1 MKRIA
6 FILVV
11 WLLVF
16 CTTALAQEQGT
27 TASLDQLIEVALEN
41 NYLLRAAENRI
52 AANEADVKFI
62 RKNLLPEAGISVN
75 ASYWKWL
82 MPNKQKLLGS
92 QLSDVYAELALK
104 QMLFDGGKNR
114 SQTQIARFAVL
125 GSQEARRS
133 LRQAIIY
140 NVAYSWLE
148 LHKADQ
154 TIRIHQNAL
163 EQLNNHLANSQ
174 ALYRIGKVSTV
185 DILKVKVQIAA
196 EKKAIT
202 AAASLLEQ
210 KQIQFNEWLGTDEF
224 PFRRGDPAARTLWD
238 RWQHAEFSPRS
249 LLEQA
254 LKEHPDL
261 KQSDWKIAAKQKEK
275 SLYQA
280 ERLPN
285 VSAFGL
291 FNWED
296 NYLPFGNHFNY
307 NLGIGISYR
316 IPLFKGSAYQ
326 DKILASRL
334 AAQELE
340 NEKKQQIQGL
350 SAAFAEVISELAN
363 KKIEVSANEEIMAL
377 SRETLDNSLLR
388 YNAGQGDI
396 IDVLDARS
404 ILTQAEDNRQKSA
417 LEYLQQIA
425 KVNYLSG
432 RGQNPFT
439 E

>member
-16 CTTALAQEQGT
+16 CTTALAQEQVA
-27 TASLDQLIEVALEN
+27 TASLDHLIEVALEN

-52 AANEADVKFI
+52 AANEADIKFI
-62 RKNLLPEAGISVN
+62 RKNFLPEADISVN

-114 SQTQIARFAVL
+114 SQTEIARFAVL

-196 EKKAIT
+196 EK
-202 AAASLLEQ
+202 
-210 KQIQFNEWLGTDEF
+210 
-224 PFRRGDPAARTLWD
+224 
-238 RWQHAEFSPRS
+238 
-249 LLEQA
+249 
-254 LKEHPDL
+254 
-261 KQSDWKIAAKQKEK
+261 
-275 SLYQA
+275 
-280 ERLPN
+280 
-285 VSAFGL
+285 
-291 FNWED
+291 
-296 NYLPFGNHFNY
+296 
-307 NLGIGISYR
+307 
-316 IPLFKGSAYQ
+316 
-326 DKILASRL
+326 
-334 AAQELE
+334 
-340 NEKKQQIQGL
+340 
-350 SAAFAEVISELAN
+350 
-363 KKIEVSANEEIMAL
+363 
-377 SRETLDNSLLR
+377 
-388 YNAGQGDI
+388 
-396 IDVLDARS
+396 
-404 ILTQAEDNRQKSA
+404 
-417 LEYLQQIA
+417 
-425 KVNYLSG
+425 
-432 RGQNPFT
+432 
-439 E
+439 